1 MTAAD
6 VVLGL
11 VRASVTL
18 GQPTDAPVYDAHV
31 PDDPPFRYVVV
42 YPSTA
47 LRSAEDLAHTSDMH
61 YLEWRITC
69 VGSTR
74 AEVEWLATRTRDAL
88 VDVKPTV
95 PGLSCGAVEQTDA
108 QPIRPD
114 TNIPGR
120 VVLYSTDGYQ
130 MHACT
135 A

>member
-1 MTAAD
+1 MSAAD

-11 VRASVTL
+11 VEASVTL
-18 GQPTDAPVYDAHV
+18 GNPTDAPVYDAHV

-42 YPSTA
+42 YPSPA
-47 LRSAEDLAHTSDMH
+47 LRSAMNLAHTSDAQH
-61 YLEWRITC
+61 IEWRVIC
-69 VGSTR
+69 VGATR

-95 PGLSCGAVEQTDA
+95 PGLSCGVIEQTDS

-120 VVLYSTDGYQ
+120 LVLYSTDGYQ
-130 MHACT
+130 MT
-135 A
+135 ATV